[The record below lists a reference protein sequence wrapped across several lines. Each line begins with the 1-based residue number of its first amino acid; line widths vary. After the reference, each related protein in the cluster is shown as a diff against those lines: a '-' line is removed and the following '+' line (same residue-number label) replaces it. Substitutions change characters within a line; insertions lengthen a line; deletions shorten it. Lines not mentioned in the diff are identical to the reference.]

1 MKPITEELRELTIM
15 TPVELA
21 DRYELLFGH
30 PPRIKNRQ
38 WLWKRIAWKLQERRW
53 GGLSGAAR
61 ARLDALIA
69 ELDLPLDERRRTVKG
84 RLWPAVPAS
93 APKPGTVLARTWKGR
108 EIRVEV
114 TENGYLYESEVYRS
128 LSAVARAVT
137 GSRWNGRLFFG
148 LTQRGGKSG
157 GNGN

>member
-38 WLWKRIAWKLQERRW
+38 WLWKRIAWRV
-53 GGLSGAAR
+53 
-61 ARLDALIA
+61 
-69 ELDLPLDERRRTVKG
+69 LPLDERRRTVKG